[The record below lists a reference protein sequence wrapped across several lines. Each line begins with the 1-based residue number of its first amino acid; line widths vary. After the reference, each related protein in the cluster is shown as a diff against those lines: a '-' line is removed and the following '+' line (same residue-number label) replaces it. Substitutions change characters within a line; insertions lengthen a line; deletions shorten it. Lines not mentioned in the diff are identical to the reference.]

1 MTLQHRFILSLA
13 VIGTSSMLLP
23 TSGIAQLL
31 PPGDFKGKS
40 LEEWGL
46 DWSQWG
52 IATVLGEQMLPDT
65 VDGVR
70 YLRPL
75 IGGIDVLSQDLTIQQ
90 GTPLVGSSF
99 FVFGERYD
107 DGSEDDPVALAPLV
121 DQIFEETTIRTT
133 VDGAV
138 VLEGLASGFPDRM
151 FGITVFAEPIPFAE
165 PFPKDGPDTVAAIW
179 SVGIMTIFD
188 GLPLGQHT
196 IKNEFNSTFF
206 GADSFTYTVTVVP
219 EPATGV
225 LVGIAGVI
233 CLGCIVRGFYRR
245 GPCIIPF
252 KR

>member
-1 MTLQHRFILSLA
+1 MKLQHRFILSLA
-13 VIGTSSMLLP
+13 VIVASSMLLP
-23 TSGIAQLL
+23 ATGIAQLL

-46 DWSQWG
+46 DWTQWG

-70 YLRPL
+70 FLRPL
-75 IGGIDVLSQDLTIQQ
+75 IGGIDVVSQDLTIQQ

-133 VDGAV
+133 VDGVV

-165 PFPKDGPDTVAAIW
+165 PFPKDGPDSVAAIW
-179 SVGIMTIFD
+179 SVGVTTIFD
-188 GLPLGQHT
+188 GLAIGNHT
-196 IKNEFNSTFF
+196 IVNEFDSSFF
-206 GADSFTYTVTVVP
+206 GQASFTYNIAAVP

-225 LVGIAGVI
+225 LVGIASLVG
-233 CLGCIVRGFYRR
+233 LGYTMRGRFRR
-245 GPCIIPF
+245 
-252 KR
+252 RRTAV